1 MGMTDRIISLVA
13 VLGLAFCFGILI
25 YWVRE
30 IDMTIVLLVTIGL
43 AFYDFFI
50 YTPRNS

>member
-1 MGMTDRIISLVA
+1 MGLTDRIISLLA

-30 IDMTIVLLVTIGL
+30 FDMVVVLLITIGL

-50 YTPRNS
+50 YTPRHS